1 MNNKSKIILVLFTSA
16 LFALCSFTI
25 YSTKEIKFVTPKG
38 WPKPH
43 YDLTKNPVT
52 TEGFELGKLLFFD
65 QLLSRDSSTSC
76 ASCHIQFT
84 GYTHIDHALSH
95 GINGLFG
102 TRNSPVI
109 FNMAWST
116 SFMWDGGVNHLEVQ
130 PLAPIT
136 NPVEMDS
143 NLETLIKKLNSKI
156 YYRKRFYKA
165 FGDSSI
171 TSQNML
177 KAITQFVVMLESY
190 NSKYDKVQRKE
201 KGNAFT
207 EMEMKG
213 YALFKANCASCH
225 KEPLFTDNSFQN
237 NGLLVDPELND
248 GGRIRITKNLDDSLK
263 FKVPT
268 LRNIAVTFPYMH
280 DGRFKTLKQ
289 VLDHYTSGAEK
300 HNKLTPQ
307 SVNSIALSETDKNA
321 ITVFLQTLTD
331 KEFLL
336 DMRFRRPQL

>member
-1 MNNKSKIILVLFTSA
+1 MFAGA
-16 LFALCSFTI
+16 LFALLSFTT
-25 YSTKEIKFVTPKG
+25 YTNKDIKFVTPKG

-43 YDLTKNPVT
+43 YDLSQNPVT
-52 TEGFELGKLLFFD
+52 PNGFELGKLLFFD

-102 TRNSPVI
+102 NRNSPVI

-116 SFMWDGGVNHLEVQ
+116 TFMWDGGVNHLEVQ
-130 PLAPIT
+130 PLAPIA
-136 NPVEMDS
+136 NPVEMDN
-143 NLETLIKKLNSKI
+143 NLETLIKKLNSKN
-156 YYRKRFYKA
+156 YYRQRFYKA
-165 FGDSSI
+165 FGDSVI
-171 TSQNML
+171 TSKNML

-190 NSKYDKVQRKE
+190 SSKYDKVQRKE
-201 KGNAFT
+201 KANAFT
-207 EMEMKG
+207 DIEMKG
-213 YALFKANCASCH
+213 YTLFKTNCSSCH
-225 KEPLFTDNSFQN
+225 KEPLFTDHSFQN
-237 NGLLVDPELND
+237 NGLAVDPELND
-248 GGRIRITKNLDDSLK
+248 GGRIKITKDSSDSLK

-289 VLDHYTSGAEK
+289 VLDHYSSGIIK
-300 HNKLTPQ
+300 HGTLAPQ
-307 SVNSIALSETDKNA
+307 LINGIALSESDKNA
-321 ITVFLQTLTD
+321 IIAFLQTLTD

-336 DMRFRRPQL
+336 DMRFRRPVL